1 MQQYQDPHSSP
12 PVRMA
17 PPSDYHDISAG
28 QVISSWPKVI
38 GIIAIVFGALG
49 AVNGVMGFMGQF
61 VAEKVIDIVP
71 TGQREAF
78 EATKDLRIWVF
89 LDYLVR
95 LALGVV
101 LIVGG
106 SKLVGRKP
114 GSARILRA
122 WSWLKILA
130 SVYSVAIAWQAI
142 PTQIAVM
149 QQDPNMQSS
158 GLSTAM
164 LEFILKLGFV
174 AFLLWCIALPVF
186 LLIWFA
192 RRTIKDEIRGWS
204 EAVAAERGY

>member
-17 PPSDYHDISAG
+17 PPSDYRDMPAAQANSG
-28 QVISSWPKVI
+28 WPKVI

-49 AVNGVMGFMGQF
+49 TVNGVMGFVGQF
-61 VAEKVIDIVP
+61 VAEKIIDIVP
-71 TGQREAF
+71 ASQREAL
-78 EATKDLRIWVF
+78 EATKELGNWYI

-95 LALGVV
+95 LVLGVV

-106 SKLVGRKP
+106 AKLVGRKP

-130 SVYSVAIAWQAI
+130 SVYSVAVAWQGI
-142 PTQIAVM
+142 PAQVAAM
-149 QQDPNMQSS
+149 QQDPNMQRS
-158 GLSTAM
+158 GMSTAM

-174 AFLLWCIALPVF
+174 AFFLWCIALPVF

-192 RRTIKDEIRGWS
+192 RRTIKDEIRGWG